1 MAFITTRSRPAKR
14 QLSARRVSFLLAAAV
29 LASACASSSGSKSA
43 TTAPTVA
50 TVTTAAAVA
59 STAAAATTTPAT
71 TVAATTAP
79 PTTVAPLKE
88 LRVGMPGDT
97 TNVDGDKAT
106 LGQSSPNANIY
117 ERLIRMDDNYQ
128 IQPWLA
134 EKWELVEPNTWRFH
148 LRKDVTFSDGTPMTA
163 KDVVFTFDRAG
174 RAGRNINSAEGA
186 TKAIDDYT
194 VEFTPTKVNKK
205 VPLQLVHPTYGI
217 MKAGSDPV
225 KAPVGT
231 GPFSFVSYTA
241 KESFKVVRNEK
252 YWDKAHA
259 AKVSGIN
266 FRYLPDANTRMLA
279 LKAGDIDAV
288 VEVPRE
294 SVAQAKSDGQVIELS
309 PVGAYEAMYITLRN
323 ATGDAPLTADVAV
336 RKAIA
341 MAIDR
346 KAIVDKV
353 WEGNADYGQS
363 MVPPAIL
370 GSAAANVKGGP
381 AFNLDGAKAALDAA
395 GWIAGAD
402 GVRAKGGVR
411 LELTMISGFPS
422 PDVHRPIPEVIQQ
435 QLAKAGIAMK
445 IVETT
450 DYGTSLK
457 AVGGQLWLE
466 RGNQNDANPS
476 FLPGFLFVSPAAG
489 NKGDYGL
496 PFSIGDAL
504 DKPMAAALTTEDIP
518 KTQGLTADAL
528 KAMIDDEVVIVPI
541 AGIFNIWAHSKKV
554 AGFKPH
560 SAFVHTDFSGVSFT
574 G

>member
-1 MAFITTRSRPAKR
+1 MSFTRSTRR
-14 QLSARRVSFLLAAAV
+14 TQESARSIRRVSFVLAAAV
-29 LASACASSSGSKSA
+29 LAAACSSSSGSK
-43 TTAPTVA
+43 V
-50 TVTTAAAVA
+50 V
-59 STAAAATTTPAT
+59 T
-71 TVAATTAP
+71 TVAAVTTSYAPAATSAAPAPTTVAVTTAP
-79 PTTVAPLKE
+79 PTTTPPTTVAALKE

-97 TNVDGDKAT
+97 TNIDGDKAT

-117 ERLIRMDDNYQ
+117 ERLVRMDDSYQ

-186 TKAIDDYT
+186 TKAIDDFT
-194 VEFTPTKVNKK
+194 IEFTPTKANKK
-205 VPLQLVHPTYGI
+205 VPLQVVHPTYGI

-231 GPFSFVSYTA
+231 GPFAFVSYTA
-241 KESFKVVRNEK
+241 KESFKVVRNER

-266 FRYLPDANTRMLA
+266 FRYLPDANARMLA

-323 ATGDAPLTADVAV
+323 ATGDAPLTADIAV

-353 WEGNADYGQS
+353 WEGNADYGKS

-370 GSAAANVKGGP
+370 GLAGANVKGGP
-381 AFNLDGAKAALDAA
+381 AFNLDGAKATLDAA
-395 GWIAGAD
+395 GWAVGAD
-402 GVRAKGGVR
+402 GVRVKDGVR

-422 PDVHRPIPEVIQQ
+422 PDIHRPIPEVIQQ

-450 DYGTSLK
+450 DYSNTLK

-466 RGNQNDANPS
+466 RGNQNDANPA
-476 FLPGFLFVSPAAG
+476 FLPAFLFTSPAAG
-489 NKGDYGL
+489 NKGDYAL
-496 PFSIGDAL
+496 PFSVGDAL

-560 SAFVHTDFSGVSFT
+560 SAFVHTDFSTVSFT